1 MAHSDYFQTGVF
13 MTLTTFGVRTLALA
27 AALCFSSGA
36 ALAATPYS
44 AFGASALSG
53 GGASSA
59 FIPSTGSMAT
69 IGLDVSGIESFNL
82 FSFGAPT
89 DNFVTFLQL
98 APFAQVLGTA
108 YDVTL
113 NAFTPSWLSE
123 MQIYFTDSEVTVG
136 VVTRP
141 GVGLDNAGIESFTAA
156 GALPADLVFNVG
168 ADGIL
173 RIEFAEGF
181 DDASVSPDGIW
192 ESGTFTFEVSAI
204 PEPST
209 YGLMALGLLGVA
221 AAARRRK
228 A

>member
-1 MAHSDYFQTGVF
+1 

-27 AALCFSSGA
+27 AALCVSSGA

-44 AFGASALSG
+44 AFGASALNG
-53 GGASSA
+53 GGTSSA
-59 FIPSTGSMAT
+59 LVPSTGSMVT
-69 IGLDVSGIESFNL
+69 IGLDVSGIESFNA
-82 FSFGAPT
+82 FSFGDPT
-89 DNFVTFLQL
+89 ANFVTFLQL

-113 NAFTPSWLSE
+113 TAFAPSWLSE
-123 MQIYFTDSEVTVG
+123 LQIVFTDSEVTTG
-136 VVTRP
+136 VITTP
-141 GVGLDNAGIESFTAA
+141 GVGLDFGGTESFSAG

-168 ADGIL
+168 ADGLL

-192 ESGTFTFEVSAI
+192 NSGTFTFEVSAI